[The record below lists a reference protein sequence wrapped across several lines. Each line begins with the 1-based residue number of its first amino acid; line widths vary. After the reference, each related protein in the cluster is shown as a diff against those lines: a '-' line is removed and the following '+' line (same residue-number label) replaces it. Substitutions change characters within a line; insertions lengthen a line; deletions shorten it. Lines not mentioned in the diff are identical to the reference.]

1 MNRITRKDWLL
12 LSRYLD
18 GDLSDEQQRQIE
30 NRLRSD
36 AFLKDAYERLLHTRQ
51 VLRSV
56 PQRKVPRNYT
66 LDPSQV
72 RIREPRWR
80 PVILTRYAS
89 VAAGLVAVVAMTL
102 QLLTPG
108 FALPRMASEEATY
121 RMLSESADAVEAPAS
136 DMEPPI
142 IVWNSGAANGIGGA
156 GAGMDQQTA
165 PQAVIQPPTEAFGM
179 GGGGGAG
186 PVEETQPLESMMA
199 ESVPEEEKVVEP
211 EVEMLTKPYSNPIL
225 GIAPNEERGTISET
239 PMATMLD
246 AQPLSAQSVEQPQRV
261 NFSLIAI
268 LAALLSAISAGISI
282 LLHKRQY

>member
-18 GDLSDEQQRQIE
+18 GDLSDEQQRQLK

-36 AFLKDAYERLLHTRQ
+36 ALLKDAYERLLHTRQ

-72 RIREPRWR
+72 GIREPRWR
-80 PVILTRYAS
+80 PVLLTRYAS

-108 FALPRMASEEATY
+108 LALPRMASEEATD

-136 DMEPPI
+136 DLEPPI
-142 IVWNSGAANGIGGA
+142 IVWNSGYANGIGGA
-156 GAGMDQQTA
+156 GAGMDQQAA
-165 PQAVIQPPTEAFGM
+165 PQVEILPPTEAFGM
-179 GGGGGAG
+179 GGGGAG

-199 ESVPEEEKVVEP
+199 EGVPEEEKAVEP
-211 EVEMLTKPYSNPIL
+211 EAEMLTKPYSNPIL
-225 GIAPNEERGTISET
+225 GIAPTEERGTISET
-239 PMATMLD
+239 PMATMVD
-246 AQPLSAQSVEQPQRV
+246 AQPVSAQTVEQPQRL
-261 NFSLIAI
+261 NLTLIAI
-268 LAALLSAISAGISI
+268 LAALLSAISAAISF
-282 LLHKRQY
+282 LLHKRQH